1 VVAPYQHNCHHYN
14 QQQQNPYDDPHY
26 FAPVRFRTVS
36 RELMATI
43 DDGMLIRVNGQKES
57 PFSAANPQLFCTKQ
71 KVSVAPKTE
80 FVRRRRRF

>member
-1 VVAPYQHNCHHYN
+1 
-14 QQQQNPYDDPHY
+14 
-26 FAPVRFRTVS
+26 
-36 RELMATI
+36 MATI

-57 PFSAANPQLFCTKQ
+57 PFSATNPQLFCTKQ